1 MKKFFYKNLP
11 QMCQL
16 ITDLQ
21 TYRFNYL
28 NKRYGFISWK
38 QAFEQFVK
46 DYKLFLNLQP
56 EFMSLNISQ
65 FIQFK
70 PVPKY
75 HHCQYKSQ
83 LINIMN
89 PRNEESLIIIDAFNY
104 GLNLYKHL
112 FNFEL
117 HTEDNVISIDI
128 DSSIP
133 GKGKFTVTPYA
144 NLIKLNL
151 PLLKKEYA
159 RTFKQTLQIVT
170 LHELLHLLFRQY
182 SITDFPYII
191 EEGIIEFIV
200 NPVTD
205 FMIYQDNYK
214 SIIDYIHND
223 NYFAFS
229 CSDGG
234 YAFIQL
240 FFFYLFSRQ
249 REEIFNEFSN
259 LSLN

>member
-1 MKKFFYKNLP
+1 MEISFYKNLP

-21 TYRFNYL
+21 IYRFNHL
-28 NKRYGFISWK
+28 CKQYGFNSWK

-46 DYKLFLNLQP
+46 DYKSFLNLKP
-56 EFMSLNISQ
+56 EFISLNIPQ
-65 FIQFK
+65 FIQFE

-75 HHCQYKSQ
+75 HNCQYESQ

-117 HTEDNVISIDI
+117 HTEDKIVSIDI

-133 GKGKFTVTPYA
+133 GRGSFTTTPYT
-144 NLIKLNL
+144 NLIRLNL
-151 PLLKKEYA
+151 PLLRRNYA
-159 RTFKQTLQIVT
+159 QTFKQALQIIT
-170 LHELLHLLFRQY
+170 LHELLHLLFCQY
-182 SITDFPYII
+182 SITDFPYIV

-200 NPVTD
+200 NPVAD
-205 FMIYQDNYK
+205 FTAHQDNHEAV
-214 SIIDYIHND
+214 IDYVRND
-223 NYFAFS
+223 NYFNFS
-229 CSDGG
+229 CSSSG

-240 FFFYLFSRQ
+240 FFLYLFNNQ
-249 REEIFNEFSN
+249 RKKA
-259 LSLN
+259 

>member
-1 MKKFFYKNLP
+1 MEISFYKSLP

-28 NKRYGFISWK
+28 CKQYGFNSWK

-46 DYKLFLNLQP
+46 DYKSFLNLKS
-56 EFMSLNISQ
+56 EFISLNIPQ
-65 FIQFK
+65 PIQFK
-70 PVPKY
+70 PIPKY
-75 HHCQYKSQ
+75 HNCQYKSQ

-89 PRNEESLIIIDAFNY
+89 PRKEESLIIIDAFNY

-112 FNFEL
+112 FNFGL
-117 HTEDNVISIDI
+117 HTEDKIVSIDI

-133 GKGKFTVTPYA
+133 GRGSFTATPYA
-144 NLIKLNL
+144 NLIRLNL
-151 PLLKKEYA
+151 PLLKRNYA
-159 RTFKQTLQIVT
+159 QTFKQALQIIT

-182 SITDFPYII
+182 SITDFPYIV

-205 FMIYQDNYK
+205 FTAHQDNYETV
-214 SIIDYIHND
+214 IDYIRNG
-223 NYFAFS
+223 NYFNFS
-229 CSDGG
+229 CSSSG
-234 YAFIQL
+234 YAFMQL
-240 FFFYLFSRQ
+240 FFLYLFNNQQ
-249 REEIFNEFSN
+249 RKV
-259 LSLN
+259 